1 MSEMQLQT
9 LVFDPIVFNDG
20 RVEFLLPDDN
30 YDSASM
36 RISNLGMFASDVAQG
51 NLINA
56 FYPLTCG
63 VAQVIDRFTLLSG
76 SDELE
81 MLDHVS
87 QWATIKALNNPFTIA
102 EDINHNTLH
111 SGWNFSQQRSGT
123 GAASGLLTLDTNGVD
138 YYSPLRVGGVDRLTP
153 GNASRISNTQYPPGS
168 SASLNLSL
176 ISGLLQATPIL
187 PMIPQLRL
195 VIEYDTNVSHYY
207 NKAAIGAAPAAL
219 RPTFPMLIVKRYM
232 NAPKMPNVIQIPYST
247 VKCSSGF
254 IVPAVVAPGAAPD
267 VGLISRNT
275 FQSYDF
281 TGKMLKRLTMYN
293 SPETSVGTMLRSIR
307 SSAQSNEVINFII
320 NGEKYLPDN
329 GIDSPAVKLQY
340 LVNSYGNFNIPLLAT
355 AYGLKSQGNVINTT
369 DCVGNLSLTAIKV
382 DAMIKTAIQV
392 EYSRQPVVGA
402 LPTSLEQLNILL
414 FGELSQL
421 LTVSAGRSTVSIA
434 S

>member
-51 NLINA
+51 NLVNA

-111 SGWNFSQQRSGT
+111 SGWNFSQQTSGD
-123 GAASGLLTLDTNGVD
+123 AAESGLLTLDSNGVD
-138 YYSPLRVGGVDRLTP
+138 YYATPLNGQLTP
-153 GNASRISNTQYPPGS
+153 GNASRLSNTQYPPGS

-176 ISGLLQATPIL
+176 ISGLLQSTPIL

-195 VIEYDTNVSHYY
+195 VIEYDTNVSHYF
-207 NKAAIGAAPAAL
+207 NKAAIGAAPASL

-232 NAPKMPNVIQIPYST
+232 NAPKLPNVIQIPYTT

-254 IVPAVVAPGAAPD
+254 IVPAVVAPGAPPA

-281 TGKMLKRLTMYN
+281 TGKMLKRLTMFN
-293 SPETSVGTMLRSIR
+293 SPTSSVGTMLRGIR

-329 GIDSPAVKLQY
+329 GIDTPAVKLQY

-355 AYGLKSQGNVINTT
+355 AYGLKSQENVINTP
-369 DCVGNLSLTAIKV
+369 DCIGNLALTAIKV
-382 DAMIKTAIQV
+382 DAMIKTAIQI
-392 EYSRQPVVGA
+392 EYNRQPVYGA
-402 LPTSLEQLNILL
+402 LPASLEQLNILL

-421 LTVSAGRSTVSIA
+421 LTVSAGRSSVSIA